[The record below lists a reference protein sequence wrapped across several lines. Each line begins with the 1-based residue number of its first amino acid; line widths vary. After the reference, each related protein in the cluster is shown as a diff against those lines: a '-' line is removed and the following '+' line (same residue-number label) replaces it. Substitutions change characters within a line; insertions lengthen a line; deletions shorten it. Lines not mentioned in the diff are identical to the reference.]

1 MKCPDCGQS
10 NVGQTGEYPC
20 PTCGLPTLW
29 DSESSALIKA
39 SNAFPGFF
47 LEAGAFEVT
56 KVEWIGDTYTFEAK
70 RRYRVKRIK

>member
-29 DSESSALIKA
+29 DSKSSG
-39 SNAFPGFF
+39 SNSAKIAFPRAF
-47 LEAGAFEVT
+47 LEAGEFIVT
-56 KVEWIGDTYTFEAK
+56 KVEWIGDAYTFEAK